1 MNTVKLSLVVK
12 GAIIALGVCGLFMC
26 IVWYP
31 FSISLSTMGVVSAK
45 PSLSQSVELW
55 TQLAFYW
62 AVSVP
67 CFIVLIFAWK
77 ITGAIKNDEVFSYK
91 VVNIIKKSATLLVID
106 IVVFLI
112 GNIVFLAL
120 GWNDF
125 AICYFIIAVIGLVV
139 VSILFV
145 LSHFVIKAIELK
157 EETEG
162 LI

>member
-26 IVWYP
+26 VVWYP

-77 ITGAIKNDEVFSYK
+77 ITGAIRNDEVFSYK

-139 VSILFV
+139 VSILLV